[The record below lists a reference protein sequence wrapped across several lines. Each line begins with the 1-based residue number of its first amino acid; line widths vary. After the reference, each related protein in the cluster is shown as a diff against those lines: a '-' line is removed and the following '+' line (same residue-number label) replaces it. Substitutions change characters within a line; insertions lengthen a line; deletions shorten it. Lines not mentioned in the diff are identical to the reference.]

1 MARQT
6 VTGRRRKTGGNTGY
20 VQCQRCHGTGRVRKG
35 GNARSGRSSHGGGG
49 SRG

>member
-1 MARQT
+1 MAKQT

-35 GNARSGRSSHGGGG
+35 GNARPSWHSSSHH
-49 SRG
+49 R